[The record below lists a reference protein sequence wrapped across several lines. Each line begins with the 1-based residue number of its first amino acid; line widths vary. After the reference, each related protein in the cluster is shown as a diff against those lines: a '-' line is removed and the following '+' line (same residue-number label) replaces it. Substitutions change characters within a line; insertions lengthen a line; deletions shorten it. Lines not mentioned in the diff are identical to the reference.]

1 MAHQYIYTMQ
11 NLRRVHPP
19 NKEVLKGIYL
29 SFYPGAKIGV
39 LGSNGAGKST
49 LLNTVCGILRPQG
62 GSVLFEGQEISGRS
76 PEEIVARGITQV
88 PEGRRLFPLMTVREN
103 LLVGAYRRKDAR
115 GIADDLERVLALF
128 PRLRERAA
136 QRAGTLS
143 GGEQQMCAIG
153 RGLMARPRLLLLDEL
168 SLGLAPIVLDVL
180 ADAIREVHRAGTSI
194 LLVEQDVAVACDIA
208 QTGYVLENGRVAL
221 SGPTAQLR
229 VDPHV
234 ARAYLGI

>member
-1 MAHQYIYTMQ
+1 MLEVRHLSAGYGDVQI
-11 NLRRVHPP
+11 LRDVS
-19 NKEVLKGIYL
+19 L
-29 SFYPGAKIGV
+29 SVQADEIAT
-39 LGSNGAGKST
+39 LIGSNGAGKST
-49 LLNTVCGILRPQG
+49 LLNAVCGILQPQG
-62 GSVLFEGQEISGRS
+62 GSVLFEGEDLSGRS

-115 GIADDLERVLALF
+115 GIADDLQRVLALF

-180 ADAIREVHRAGTSI
+180 ADAIREVHRTGTSI